1 MMSPTTEKYLKIDFS
16 KTESCQD
23 LTRLTRAETVQ
34 KWGVFL
40 LILTQDD
47 QSRTRK

>member
-1 MMSPTTEKYLKIDFS
+1 MTSPTAEKYLKIDFS

-34 KWGVFL
+34 KWGSFSL
-40 LILTQDD
+40 DTT
-47 QSRTRK
+47 SR